1 MDTSYLHWTRN
12 NTNADRIILLLR
24 VWHPDM
30 TAKERTVME
39 YLDSLLSHAA
49 SGKALPTH
57 PLVLAPEEGV

>member
-12 NTNADRIILLLR
+12 NTDAERIILLLR

-30 TAKERTVME
+30 TENEQTVMA
-39 YLDSLLSHAA
+39 YLDSLLRHAA
-49 SGKALPTH
+49 SGKPLRTH